1 MIIRSPE
8 PEVKIL
14 VDRDP
19 IKTSFE
25 EWARPGHFSRT
36 IAKGPDTTTWI
47 WNLHADAHDFDSHTS
62 DLEEISRKVFSA
74 HFGQLS
80 IIFLWLSGMYF
91 HGARFSNYEAWLS
104 DPTHI
109 GPSAQVVW
117 PIVGQEILNGDVG
130 GGFRGI
136 QITSGFFQI
145 WRASGITSELQLY
158 CTAIGAL
165 IFAALMLFAGWF
177 HYHKAAP
184 KLTWF
189 QDVESMLNHHLAG
202 LLGLGSLSWAGHQI
216 HVSLPINQFLNAGVD
231 PKEIPLPHEFILN
244 RDLLAQLYPSFA
256 EGATPFFTLNWS
268 KYAEFLTFRGGLD
281 PVTGGLWLTDIAHHH
296 LAIAILFLIAGHMYR
311 TNWGIGHGLKDI
323 LEAHKGPFT
332 GQGHKGLYE
341 ILTTSWHAQLSLN
354 LAMLGSL
361 TIVVAHHMYSM
372 PPYPYLATDYG
383 TQLSLFT
390 HHMWIG
396 GFLIVGAAAHA
407 AIFMVRD
414 YDPTTRYNDL
424 LDRVLRHRDA
434 IISHLNW
441 ACIFLGFHS
450 FGLYIHNDTMS
461 ALGRP
466 QDMFSD
472 TAIQLQPVFAQWIQ
486 NTHAL
491 APGATAPGAITS
503 TSLTWGGGDLVA
515 VGGKVALLPIPLGT
529 ADFLWWYTIGLRT
542 NEDLYTGALF
552 LLFLSAISLT
562 AGWLHLQP
570 KWKPSVSW
578 FKNAESRLN
587 HHLSGLFG
595 VSSLAWTG
603 HLVHVAIPGSRG
615 EYIRWNN
622 FLDVLPHP
630 QGLGPLF
637 TGQWN
642 LYAQNPDSSSHLF
655 GTSQGAGTAILTLLG
670 GFHPQTQSLWL
681 TDIAHHH
688 LAIAFIFLVA
698 GHMYRTNFG
707 IGHSMKDLLEAH
719 IPPGGRLGRGHK
731 GLYDTINNS
740 IHFQLGLAL
749 ASLGVITSLVAQ
761 HMYSLPAYAFIA
773 QDFTTQAALY
783 THHQYIA
790 GFIMTGAFAHG
801 AIFFI
806 RDYNPEQN
814 EDNVLA
820 RMLDHKEAIISHLS
834 WASLFLG
841 FHTLGLYVHNDVML
855 AFGTP
860 EKQILIEPI
869 FAQWIQSAHGKTSY
883 GFDVLLSSTTG
894 PAFNAGRSIW
904 LPGWLNAVNE
914 NSYIF
919 TYAAFLIASTSGKF
933 G

>member
-109 GPSAQVVW
+109 RPSAQVVW

-165 IFAALMLFAGWF
+165 VFAALMLFAGWF

-184 KLTWF
+184 KLAWF

-202 LLGLGSLSWAGHQI
+202 LLGLGSLSWAGHQV

-231 PKEIPLPHEFILN
+231 PKEIPLPH
-244 RDLLAQLYPSFA
+244 
-256 EGATPFFTLNWS
+256 G
-268 KYAEFLTFRGGLD
+268 
-281 PVTGGLWLTDIAHHH
+281 
-296 LAIAILFLIAGHMYR
+296 
-311 TNWGIGHGLKDI
+311 
-323 LEAHKGPFT
+323 
-332 GQGHKGLYE
+332 
-341 ILTTSWHAQLSLN
+341 
-354 LAMLGSL
+354 
-361 TIVVAHHMYSM
+361 
-372 PPYPYLATDYG
+372 
-383 TQLSLFT
+383 
-390 HHMWIG
+390 
-396 GFLIVGAAAHA
+396 
-407 AIFMVRD
+407 
-414 YDPTTRYNDL
+414 
-424 LDRVLRHRDA
+424 
-434 IISHLNW
+434 W
-441 ACIFLGFHS
+441 A
-450 FGLYIHNDTMS
+450 
-461 ALGRP
+461 
-466 QDMFSD
+466 
-472 TAIQLQPVFAQWIQ
+472 
-486 NTHAL
+486 
-491 APGATAPGAITS
+491 
-503 TSLTWGGGDLVA
+503 
-515 VGGKVALLPIPLGT
+515 
-529 ADFLWWYTIGLRT
+529 
-542 NEDLYTGALF
+542 ALF
-552 LLFLSAISLT
+552 M
-562 AGWLHLQP
+562 
-570 KWKPSVSW
+570 
-578 FKNAESRLN
+578 
-587 HHLSGLFG
+587 
-595 VSSLAWTG
+595 
-603 HLVHVAIPGSRG
+603 
-615 EYIRWNN
+615 
-622 FLDVLPHP
+622 
-630 QGLGPLF
+630 
-637 TGQWN
+637 GQWN

-655 GTSQGAGTAILTLLG
+655 GTSRGAGTAILTLLG

-688 LAIAFIFLVA
+688 LAIAFIFLIA

-707 IGHSMKDLLEAH
+707 IGHSIKDLLEVH
-719 IPPGGRLGRGHK
+719 IPPGGRLGRGHR

-740 IHFQLGLAL
+740 LHFQLGLAL

-806 RDYNPEQN
+806 RDYNPQQN

-820 RMLDHKEAIISHLS
+820 RMLEHKEAIISHLS

-883 GFDVLLSSTTG
+883 GFDVLLSSTNS

-904 LPGWLNAVNE
+904 LPGWLNAINE
-914 NSYIF
+914 SSNSLFLTIGPGDFLVHHAIALGLHTTTLILVKGALDARGSKLMPDKKDFGYSFPCDGPGRGGTCDISAWDAFYLAVFWMLNTIGWVTFYWHWKHITLWQGNVSQFNESSTYLMGWLRDYLWLNSSQLINGYNPFGMNSLSVWAWMFLFGHLVWATGFMFLISWRGYWQELIETLAWAHERTPLANLIRWRDKPVALSIVQARLVGLTHFSVGYIF